1 MPRGI
6 ARAGAVRVFV
16 VPVARRAESR
26 SASSLSRST
35 VPAGIGMAGTAPVCF
50 VTGPRGRE
58 LAEQATLQV
67 YDLSSSAWG
76 VGDDLDGLQHD
87 GEGRA

>member
-1 MPRGI
+1 
-6 ARAGAVRVFV
+6 
-16 VPVARRAESR
+16 
-26 SASSLSRST
+26 
-35 VPAGIGMAGTAPVCF
+35 MAGTAPVCF